1 LYELFITVSKKK
13 LGDEIIGK
21 KNIKAGDRVEL
32 LEMEDTMTKLE
43 KGSQGT
49 VIKIDEEEE
58 LIWVKWDNG
67 EKLAL
72 LADVDKYKI
81 IKK

>member
-1 LYELFITVSKKK
+1 MV
-13 LGDEIIGK
+13 
-21 KNIKAGDRVEL
+21 IKIKVGDRVEL
-32 LEMEDTMTKLE
+32 LDMMDTMTKLE
-43 KGSQGT
+43 KGSKGT
-49 VIKIDEEEE
+49 VYKIEDEEE
-58 LIWVKWDNG
+58 LIWVNWDNG

>member
-1 LYELFITVSKKK
+1 MVINVKV
-13 LGDEIIGK
+13 
-21 KNIKAGDRVEL
+21 GDRVEL
-32 LEMEDTMTKLE
+32 LDMMDTMTKLE
-43 KGSQGT
+43 KGSKGT
-49 VIKIDEEEE
+49 VYKIEDEEE
-58 LIWVKWDNG
+58 LIWVNWDNG

>member
-1 LYELFITVSKKK
+1 MT
-13 LGDEIIGK
+13 
-21 KNIKAGDRVEL
+21 IKVKVGDRVEL

-49 VIKIDEEEE
+49 VYKIDEEED
-58 LIWVKWDNG
+58 LIWVNWDNG

-72 LADVDKYKI
+72 LADVDKYKV

>member
-1 LYELFITVSKKK
+1 MA
-13 LGDEIIGK
+13 
-21 KNIKAGDRVEL
+21 IKVKVGDRVEL
-32 LEMEDTMTKLE
+32 LEMLDTMTRLE
-43 KGSQGT
+43 KGSKGT
-49 VIKIDEEEE
+49 VSKIEEDQD

-72 LADVDKYKI
+72 LADVDKFKV

>member
-1 LYELFITVSKKK
+1 M
-13 LGDEIIGK
+13 
-21 KNIKAGDRVEL
+21 NIKIGIKIGDRVEL

-43 KGSQGT
+43 KGSRGT

-67 EKLAL
+67 EELAL
-72 LADVDKYKI
+72 LADVDKFKK